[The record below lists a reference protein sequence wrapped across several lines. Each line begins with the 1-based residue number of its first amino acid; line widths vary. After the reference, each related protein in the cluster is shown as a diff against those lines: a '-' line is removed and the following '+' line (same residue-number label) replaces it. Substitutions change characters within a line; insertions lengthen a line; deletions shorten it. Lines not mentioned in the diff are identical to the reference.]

1 MQEEK
6 VNRNIILRKENQ
18 IGSWGNRELLCR
30 LKLFKPYLCWY
41 FSSATFFFKCGG
53 ISEQLAESLDQW
65 VVHWVQRF
73 TSLSDHGPIIIY
85 LVSNWLWFGQNRWSL
100 GLQYLKNPCHLYHI
114 LDEDVLKVYLYGFD
128 IDGRICA
135 INSFG
140 EPLTWRDNSKLSLF
154 YESDNSTQGRNARH
168 NMVLECNQGGP
179 GRVRKCNRK
188 RMWDYSYF

>member
-6 VNRNIILRKENQ
+6 VNQNIILRKENQ

-30 LKLFKPYLCWY
+30 LKLFKTYLCWY
-41 FSSATFFFKCGG
+41 FSSATFFLKCGG

-114 LDEDVLKVYLYGFD
+114 LDEDVLKVYLYGFHMD
-128 IDGRICA
+128 RRFCA
-135 INSFG
+135 INSHCVWG
-140 EPLTWRDNSKLSLF
+140 PWTWRDNCKLRLF
-154 YESDNSTQGRNARH
+154 MKVTT
-168 NMVLECNQGGP
+168 VLKGEM
-179 GRVRKCNRK
+179 RDVT
-188 RMWDYSYF
+188 WF